1 MASQGTKEQKGWS
14 DYALTMRNSFILL
27 GYLALFF
34 SLVAIYDLYKD
45 NVYLVA
51 LVAVILI
58 FAGLGAWLWSV
69 QPGNDKK

>member
-1 MASQGTKEQKGWS
+1 
-14 DYALTMRNSFILL
+14 MRNRLILI

-34 SLVAIYDLYKD
+34 TLVAFYNLYKE
-45 NVYLVA
+45 NVYAVA
-51 LVAVILI
+51 IVAIVLM